1 MLWLEKALQKLS
13 VEELQQVIDTVSEE
27 RNQGCK
33 VLDVESKMLHT
44 DVKVQLSDNRVVVVQ
59 LKKRP

>member
-13 VEELQQVIDTVSEE
+13 VDELQQVIDTVSEE

-33 VLDVESKMLHT
+33 VLDVERKTLHT
-44 DVKVQLSDNRVVVVQ
+44 DVKVQLSDNRVIVVQ
-59 LKKRP
+59 LRKGP